1 MRSAGPRAPGAVV
14 CFALL
19 YPPSGSS
26 RNLPAVST
34 VLIGYRGSGKSTI
47 GARLADRLWQ
57 KFVDTDD
64 LIAQKAQSA
73 IAEIFAAHGEAHF
86 RQLELQA
93 VRDALAMEDHI
104 VSLGGGAVMQPEVR
118 DLLRSGN
125 HRVVYLKC
133 EPKEL
138 LRRIQSD
145 PTSNTTR
152 PPLTALGG
160 GIDEIGKVLAE
171 REPIYRQVMH
181 AELDVTNLT
190 PEDAVIYITRLI

>member
-1 MRSAGPRAPGAVV
+1 
-14 CFALL
+14 
-19 YPPSGSS
+19 
-26 RNLPAVST
+26 VST

-64 LIAQKAQSA
+64 LIAQKAGTS
-73 IAEIFAAHGEAHF
+73 IAKIFAAQGEARF
-86 RQLELQA
+86 RELELQA
-93 VRDALAMEDHI
+93 VRDALAMEDHV

-118 DLLRSGN
+118 ELLRSGN
-125 HRVVYLKC
+125 HRIVYLKC
-133 EPKEL
+133 DPKEL

-145 PTSNTTR
+145 PTTGANR

-160 GIDEIGKVLAE
+160 GLEEISKVLAE

-190 PEDAVIYITRLI
+190 PEDAVVYITRLI